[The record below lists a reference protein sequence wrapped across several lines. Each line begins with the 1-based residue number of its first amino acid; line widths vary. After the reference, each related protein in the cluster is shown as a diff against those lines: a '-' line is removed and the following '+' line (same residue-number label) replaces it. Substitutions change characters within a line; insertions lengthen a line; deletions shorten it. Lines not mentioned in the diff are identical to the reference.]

1 MNKEILYDVLG
12 DDRLT
17 EEKNREVFNKVTEY
31 RDLLIR
37 GQIKE
42 KEHPG
47 WFKECEEREKKKW
60 EKFEI
65 ERKDFMENR
74 EFGQILTAFEGEE
87 DCPISEF
94 ILELADE
101 LQNEDLPKE
110 IEYFE
115 KITEGNEKGLHL
127 SDILNDYRVS
137 IGDLAFEIGYVF
149 REIYRVSENQ
159 KSTKLAIERIKNRII
174 KKGLLPFYPAEREP
188 SITPTNK

>member
-1 MNKEILYDVLG
+1 MEKEALYDVFK

-17 EEKNREVFNKVTEY
+17 EEENREMSNKLSEL

-47 WFKECEEREKKKW
+47 WFKEYEEREKKKW
-60 EKFEI
+60 EKYEI

-127 SDILNDYRVS
+127 SDILNDYGTS
-137 IGDLAFEIGYVF
+137 IGDIAFEVGYVF
-149 REIYRVSENQ
+149 RELFGISENQ
-159 KSTKLAIERIKNRII
+159 KSTKAAIEKIKSRII
-174 KKGLLPFYPAEREP
+174 KRGLLPFYPAEREP
-188 SITPTNK
+188 SINPTNK